1 MLSGIGPKDHL
12 LELGIPVI
20 KDLPVGQLMYD
31 HSTAYVVNYVLNESV
46 TVVTPRDLIDPNT
59 YIDYLL
65 DGSGPLALPGT
76 VEALTYI
83 KTNVTDPEYPTWPDV
98 ELIFA
103 SGSIVTEFGT
113 FFRPLFNVPRET
125 YNVVWKPITGK
136 PVITVLAQLMRPRS
150 VGYMRLRSVNPFDE
164 PRYFTNFLSDPEN
177 KDIRAHVAAI
187 REVQRIVSQPALQR
201 YGPKIVDTPIPG
213 CAKFTFDT
221 DEYWECAVRELTSS
235 FWHQQATCKMGPK
248 DDKEAVV
255 DARLR
260 LHGINKLRVVDTGVI
275 PRSIT
280 AHLAGPA
287 YMIGEKGADI
297 IKQDWGEIPESKT
310 PSESPS
316 KHSDSNLEPEA
327 KLRSE
332 PLLEQ
337 ELRLES
343 QLNPESPELKSES
356 ESHAETESGIREL
369 KMNSSY
375 SQK

>member
-1 MLSGIGPKDHL
+1 MKYPKGKG
-12 LELGIPVI
+12 LGGTTII
-20 KDLPVGQLMYD
+20 NFMIYTRGNK
-31 HSTAYVVNYVLNESV
+31 
-46 TVVTPRDLIDPNT
+46 
-59 YIDYLL
+59 IDYDKWEAMGNPGWSYEDVLPYFIKAE
-65 DGSGPLALPGT
+65 DAQLAFQD
-76 VEALTYI
+76 
-83 KTNVTDPEYPTWPDV
+83 NEYH
-98 ELIFA
+98 
-103 SGSIVTEFGT
+103 GQGG
-113 FFRPLFNVPRET
+113 
-125 YNVVWKPITGK
+125 YMK
-136 PVITVLAQLMRPRS
+136 VLAQLMRPRS